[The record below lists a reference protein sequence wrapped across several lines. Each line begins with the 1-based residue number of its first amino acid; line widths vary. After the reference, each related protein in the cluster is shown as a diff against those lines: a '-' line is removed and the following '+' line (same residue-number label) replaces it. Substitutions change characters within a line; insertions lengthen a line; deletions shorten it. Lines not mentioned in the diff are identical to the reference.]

1 MKRRLCQYCEK
12 PLSRWA
18 NLLLRWS
25 CDDCA
30 ARRARGGAPL
40 TPEAR
45 RRIERRD
52 AQEPKA
58 RLTDEVY
65 AGKQALAAPSR
76 YYGDGG
82 TWHTTTHLDVEVDES
97 GRVVAVWYR
106 CQMLP
111 FKQRTVG
118 DERAIEMDEAGA
130 MSVKLTG
137 VEVLDS

>member
-1 MKRRLCQYCEK
+1 MLMWTCG
-12 PLSRWA
+12 
-18 NLLLRWS
+18 S
-25 CDDCA
+25 CA
-30 ARRARGGAPL
+30 HRRAHGGAPL

-52 AQEPKA
+52 QQEPKA
-58 RLTDEVY
+58 RLTDEVW

-82 TWHTTTHLDVEVDES
+82 TWHTTTRLDVEVDEH

-111 FKQRTVG
+111 FRQSTVSH
-118 DERAIEMDEAGA
+118 ERAAEMDAAGPVP
-130 MSVKLTG
+130 VKLTG
-137 VEVLDS
+137 VEVLDT